1 MSFENVVYYGS
12 NGEKEGFASAVS
24 LTDSGYLVEM
34 KIPVDRTLQEKDVIG
49 FEAQINDSNERG
61 ERISIAKFNDSTDNS
76 WQSTQY
82 WGVLTTS
89 AKQGEE
95 TPDPTPTET
104 PDPTP
109 TETPDPNPTET
120 PDPTPTDTPKPTL
133 PGTAEPVPTDT
144 PKPGTSQTPGST
156 QNGGQKTDKLS
167 DAAENPTDTKKTSSP
182 RTGDQTQA
190 AVYVFL
196 VLVALSGITVLTVKK
211 R

>member
-1 MSFENVVYYGS
+1 MSFENVVSYGS

-89 AKQGEE
+89 AKQGE
-95 TPDPTPTET
+95 ET